1 MLLIYVLDVIE
12 LAISQVNVMLQKE
25 QMELILVMIIQA
37 AARARKAAAA
47 REREAAARDIIVDC
61 SPK

>member
-1 MLLIYVLDVIE
+1 MLLIYVSDVIE
-12 LAISQVNVMLQKE
+12 KAISQVNVMLQKE

-47 REREAAARDIIVDC
+47 RENYQNIV
-61 SPK
+61 K